1 MGPFINILL
10 SLTLTFVTLT
20 LSANDFSEAFKN
32 QSNLEI
38 KGLIIL
44 NDDVLISFYNKLN
57 QKSKW
62 IGISEV
68 VKSSKNIE
76 YDYEAKILHIQFNET
91 KQSFDISKFIL
102 PSMNST
108 DLSVSTNATRTAN
121 SNSKFDQILQ
131 TNKTNY
137 NKDYLVQKQTKNL
150 YPLTNLPTQTLK
162 QKNLNNSTI
171 SNRSK
176 ELLLTSKMNF
186 LDESYTMEIPSDA
199 KKENIKDPEGSEGS
213 PIKHVVAPRI
223 INKTN

>member
-57 QKSKW
+57 QKSEW

-131 TNKTNY
+131 TNKTNH

-150 YPLTNLPTQTLK
+150 YPLTNVPTQTLK
-162 QKNLNNSTI
+162 QKNLNNSII